1 MIRIS
6 FEVTDSPARLVVT
19 ELMPYPL
26 NTVWLAQTEG
36 LYVQQWW
43 APRGYDNVEV
53 DITTAQGGSWRIL
66 QRDPEG
72 NQFAFYGKV
81 ADVVPQERLAIS
93 ITSEVFPET
102 TLHLLQE
109 FAARDFGGGVT
120 GTVVLST
127 YTFDED
133 SELTS
138 YLNLGGMDRLRDES
152 ARLDTL
158 LAQLTS

>member
-1 MIRIS
+1 MIKIS
-6 FEVTDSPARLVVT
+6 FEVTDSPARLTVT

-43 APRGYDNVEV
+43 APRGYENVEV
-53 DITTAQGGSWRIL
+53 DLATVAGGSWRIL

-81 ADVVPQERLAIS
+81 ADVVPQERLAIT

-109 FAARDFGGGVT
+109 FVPRDFGGGVT
-120 GTVVLST
+120 GTVVVST

-133 SELTS
+133 AELTS
-138 YLNLGGMDRLRDES
+138 YLNLGGMDRLRGAS
-152 ARLDTL
+152 ARLDAL
-158 LAQLTS
+158 LTQLTA